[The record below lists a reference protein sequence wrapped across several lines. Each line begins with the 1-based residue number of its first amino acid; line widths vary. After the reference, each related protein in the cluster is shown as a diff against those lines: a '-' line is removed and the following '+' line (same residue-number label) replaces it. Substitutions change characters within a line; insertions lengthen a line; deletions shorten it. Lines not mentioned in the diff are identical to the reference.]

1 MMTYEELQDK
11 IDELVDSYFD
21 QDISPTISELQ
32 DLENFFDILKSEIRS
47 IRENI
52 GSEQYI
58 EEDKKHR
65 TLDTDSEEGED

>member
-21 QDISPTISELQ
+21 QEISPTVSELQ
-32 DLENFFDILKSEIRS
+32 DLENFFDILKCEIKS

-52 GSEQYI
+52 CSEQYS

-65 TLDTDSEEGED
+65 TLDSDSEDEG